1 MATLPGCPRRG
12 CSEAHSRIAS
22 PAGPEPDPLQSGQG
36 QCLMFQEKLLLRQE
50 TAARAAAR
58 RATQARAGV
67 CSCAVISS
75 HLLLLS
81 CAIGERESPV
91 RSPVGVVCSL
101 RDCVAA
107 GLDCRLPS
115 VHIAC
120 ASSCRVADSE
130 GDRYGP
136 SAYGKLQSVAAAI
149 FLVRRVAPHW
159 TAVSHVKSSTR
170 APAAAA
176 AATAALS

>member
-1 MATLPGCPRRG
+1 MSLIIIPAWRALMSMIHRSGAMFNVSGEAPPSARDGGACCSAPSRTHRRG
-12 CSEAHSRIAS
+12 SAPAPLFRHTPSEREYFVS
-22 PAGPEPDPLQSGQG
+22 
-36 QCLMFQEKLLLRQE
+36 
-50 TAARAAAR
+50 
-58 RATQARAGV
+58 
-67 CSCAVISS
+67 
-75 HLLLLS
+75 
-81 CAIGERESPV
+81 ESPV

-115 VHIAC
+115 VHITC

>member
-12 CSEAHSRIAS
+12 LLQR
-22 PAGPEPDPLQSGQG
+22 GPFPHGAPDPWTVRSGA
-36 QCLMFQEKLLLRQE
+36 MFNVSGE
-50 TAARAAAR
+50 APPSARDGGACCTR

>member
-1 MATLPGCPRRG
+1 MTQNSHFAPHRVLARPAPLTVRSGAMFNVSGEAPPSARDGGACCSAPSHTSARG
-12 CSEAHSRIAS
+12 RV
-22 PAGPEPDPLQSGQG
+22 
-36 QCLMFQEKLLLRQE
+36 LLR
-50 TAARAAAR
+50 RYFV
-58 RATQARAGV
+58 TQF
-67 CSCAVISS
+67 
-75 HLLLLS
+75 LLS

-176 AATAALS
+176 ATAALS